1 MTRVLEGHRPE
12 LVELCRKYRVRRLD
26 VFGSA
31 ARGDFNEQSS
41 DVDLLVEFNDM
52 PHADRADG
60 YLGFLMSVE
69 ALLRRRV
76 DLVELG
82 AVRNPYPPSGADEL
96 LVCRAA
102 DRVGASRLGRAG
114 C

>member
-31 ARGDFNEQSS
+31 ARGDFNEHSS
-41 DVDLLVEFNDM
+41 DVDLLVEFDDM
-52 PHADRADG
+52 PHADRAG
-60 YLGFLMSVE
+60 RVPGFSGGGGGI
-69 ALLRRRV
+69 ARRRV

-82 AVRNPYPPSGADEL
+82 AVRNPDLRRGIEESREL
-96 LVCRAA
+96 VYAA
-102 DRVGASRLGRAG
+102 
-114 C
+114 